1 MIKYHLCQ
9 RNWSLKFSGL
19 HWVNHRSA
27 GSWRRRSNNMGD
39 TPFITV
45 EGPIGVGK
53 TSLAK
58 AISERFQFALLKE
71 IVDENPFLGKF
82 YENIEEWSFQTEM
95 FFLCNRY
102 KQLGDIN
109 THYLSKNKAV
119 VADYHIF
126 KNLIFATRTLN
137 ADEYQK
143 YFSIY
148 QILTEDMPKPNVI
161 IYLNASLD
169 TLIKRIKMRGREV
182 EKNISPLYLEQ
193 LSIDYENALTS
204 FEKEHPEIP
213 VLRFNGDE
221 LDFVKNEEDL
231 NQIIEKL
238 SLSLKTN
245 SWTNKI

>member
-1 MIKYHLCQ
+1 MKY
-9 RNWSLKFSGL
+9 
-19 HWVNHRSA
+19 
-27 GSWRRRSNNMGD
+27 

-58 AISERFQFALLKE
+58 AISKQFHFALLKE

-109 THYLSKNKAV
+109 SHYLSKNLPV

-126 KNLIFATRTLN
+126 KNLIFAGRTLN
-137 ADEYQK
+137 PKEFQK
-143 YFSIY
+143 YVQIY
-148 QILTEDMPKPNVI
+148 QILTNDMPKPNVI
-161 IYLNASLD
+161 IYLHASLE
-169 TLIKRIKMRGREV
+169 TLLKRIEMRGREI
-182 EKNISPLYLEQ
+182 EKKISPLYLEQ
-193 LSIDYENALTS
+193 LSLDYEDAITS

-221 LDFVKNEEDL
+221 VDFVKNEHDL
-231 NQIIEKL
+231 KQIFDKL
-238 SLSLKTN
+238 SCSLEAVNLANNIGTGGC
-245 SWTNKI
+245 S

>member
-1 MIKYHLCQ
+1 M
-9 RNWSLKFSGL
+9 S
-19 HWVNHRSA
+19 
-27 GSWRRRSNNMGD
+27 GSWRRRSSNMGD

-58 AISERFQFALLKE
+58 AISKKFNFALLKE

-109 THYLSKNKAV
+109 THFLSKNQSV

-126 KNLIFATRTLN
+126 KNLIFAERTLSN
-137 ADEYQK
+137 EEYKK
-143 YFSIY
+143 YYGIY

-169 TLIKRIKMRGREV
+169 TLLKRIKKRGREI

-193 LSIDYENALTS
+193 LSIDYENAITS
-204 FEKEHPEIP
+204 FEKAHPEIP
-213 VLRFNGDE
+213 VLRFSGDE
-221 LDFVKNEEDL
+221 LDFVRSEQDL
-231 NQIIEKL
+231 NYIFEEL
-238 SLSLKTN
+238 SLSLNTC
-245 SWTNKI
+245 SWTKTR

>member
-1 MIKYHLCQ
+1 
-9 RNWSLKFSGL
+9 
-19 HWVNHRSA
+19 
-27 GSWRRRSNNMGD
+27 MGG

-58 AISERFQFALLKE
+58 AISDHFNFALLKE

-82 YENIEEWSFQTEM
+82 YNNIEEWSFQTEM

-109 THYLSKNKAV
+109 THYLSKDQSV

-126 KNLIFATRTLN
+126 KNLIFAQRTLN
-137 ADEYQK
+137 HEEYQK
-143 YFSIY
+143 YYKIY
-148 QILTEDMPKPNVI
+148 QILTADMPKPNVI
-161 IYLNASLD
+161 IYLHASLD
-169 TLIKRIKMRGREV
+169 TLLKRIKIRGREI

-193 LSIDYENALTS
+193 LSIDYEATITS
-204 FEKEHPEIP
+204 FAELHPEIP

-221 LDFVKNEEDL
+221 LDFVKNEQDL
-231 NQIIEKL
+231 NHIIEKL
-238 SLSLKTN
+238 SLSLKSN
-245 SWTNKI
+245 SWTNTL